1 MTELDEFTIRFAD
14 GSTLALGSTTRV
26 MGIINVTPDSFS
38 DGGNLADEQAAID
51 AGVAMV
57 EAGADFIDIGGEST
71 KPGADAVAADEEL
84 QRVIPIVE
92 GLRRR
97 VDARL
102 SIDTRKAVVARLA
115 LEAGA
120 DMINDVSGLRDPE
133 MLPLLLSSGVP
144 AVLMHMRGIPSTMQR
159 DTNYASVV
167 DDVARHLEDLVGSA
181 IAAGV
186 PGDKIIVDPG
196 IGFGKSAEG
205 SLKLINQLPA
215 LQRLGQPILVGASR
229 KSFIGAAL
237 DLPVQERLEGSLATA
252 AIAAARG
259 AHMIRAHDVAATVR
273 VVRMVDAICN
283 S

>member
-14 GSTLALGSTTRV
+14 GKPLALGSTTRV
-26 MGIINVTPDSFS
+26 MGILNVTPDSFS
-38 DGGNLADEQAAID
+38 DGGNLANAQAAID
-51 AGVAMV
+51 AAVAMV

-71 KPGADAVAADEEL
+71 KPGAHAVAPEEEL
-84 QRVIPIVE
+84 RRVIPVIE
-92 GLRRR
+92 GLRQR
-97 VDARL
+97 VDVRL
-102 SIDTRKAVVARLA
+102 SIDTRKAVVAQRA
-115 LEAGA
+115 LDAGA
-120 DMINDVSGLRDPE
+120 DMVNDVSGLGDPD
-133 MLPLLLSSGVP
+133 MLPLLLSRGVP
-144 AVLMHMRGIPSTMQR
+144 AVLMHTRGIPSTMQR
-159 DTNYASVV
+159 DTRYASVV

-181 IAAGV
+181 VAAGV
-186 PGDKIIVDPG
+186 PSDKIIVDPG

-215 LQRLGQPILVGASR
+215 LQRIGQPILVGASR

-252 AIAAARG
+252 AVAAARG
-259 AHMIRAHDVAATVR
+259 ANIIRAHDVAETVR